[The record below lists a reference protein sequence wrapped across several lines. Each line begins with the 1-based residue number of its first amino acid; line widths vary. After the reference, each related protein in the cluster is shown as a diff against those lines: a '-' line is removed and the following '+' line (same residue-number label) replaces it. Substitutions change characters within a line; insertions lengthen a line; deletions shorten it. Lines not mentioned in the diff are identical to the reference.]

1 MYLRPVFVTFKQ
13 KTTFFDCLNVIL
25 EEWIKGDF
33 MQEQQMRGL
42 IAEFQT
48 QLASIEGRL
57 TAFKYTSELREYFK
71 SYIVTELEKDRV
83 SLDQM
88 KQAFFFSSTNEEDLC
103 RQYFFLEKHD
113 YLLSISEIIDMNYH
127 MREIREQIRQLTKIV
142 FDRLRRQI
150 VVHLKSESQ
159 SRITLESHALT
170 GYDLSCLLNE
180 IGIPSNLK
188 GRQYIEYI
196 MIELLERKLSIK
208 DGITTSIYPMVASF
222 FQTTPSKVERSIRHA
237 VEVAWMRGNEQL
249 LHELCGYTVSFS
261 ASKPTNREF
270 LANLFHYLEL
280 KLCHNG
286 IDKESFS
293 SLRHSLLS

>member
-1 MYLRPVFVTFKQ
+1 M
-13 KTTFFDCLNVIL
+13 LN
-25 EEWIKGDF
+25 ECIKGDF

-42 IAEFQT
+42 IAEFQK

-57 TAFKYTSELREYFK
+57 TAFQYTSELKEYFK
-71 SYIVTELEKDRV
+71 SYIVTELEKDRA

-88 KQAFFFSSTNEEDLC
+88 KRAFFLSSTKEEDIC

-113 YLLSISEIIDMNYH
+113 YLLKISEIIDMNYH
-127 MREIREQIRQLTKIV
+127 MREIKEQIRQLTKIV
-142 FDRLRRQI
+142 FERLRRQM
-150 VVHLKSESQ
+150 LEQRKSENRGGLS
-159 SRITLESHALT
+159 LETHALT

-188 GRQYIEYI
+188 GRQYVEYI
-196 MIELLERKLSIK
+196 MIEFLDHKLSIK
-208 DGITTSIYPMVASF
+208 DGITTVIYPKVAGV

-237 VEVAWMRGNEQL
+237 IEVAWMRGNEQL

-261 ASKPTNREF
+261 SSKPTNREF

-280 KLCHNG
+280 KLCHDG
-286 IDKESFS
+286 IDEESFS

>member
-1 MYLRPVFVTFKQ
+1 
-13 KTTFFDCLNVIL
+13 
-25 EEWIKGDF
+25 

-42 IAEFQT
+42 IAEFQK

-57 TAFKYTSELREYFK
+57 TAFQYTSELKEYFK
-71 SYIVTELEKDRV
+71 SYIVTELEKDRA

-88 KQAFFFSSTNEEDLC
+88 KRAFFLSSTKEEDIC

-113 YLLSISEIIDMNYH
+113 YLLKISEIIDMNYH
-127 MREIREQIRQLTKIV
+127 MREIKEQIRQLTKIV
-142 FDRLRRQI
+142 FERLRRQM
-150 VVHLKSESQ
+150 LEQRKSENRGGLS
-159 SRITLESHALT
+159 LETHALT

-188 GRQYIEYI
+188 GRQYVEYI
-196 MIELLERKLSIK
+196 MIEFLDHKLSIK
-208 DGITTSIYPMVASF
+208 DGITTVIYPKVAGV

-237 VEVAWMRGNEQL
+237 IEVAWMRGNEQL

-261 ASKPTNREF
+261 SSKPTNREF

-280 KLCHNG
+280 KLCHDG
-286 IDKESFS
+286 IDEESFS